1 MEMIATLKDVTY
13 TYPDG
18 TRALNGVSLGLKK
31 ESVICLMGPNG
42 SGKSTLLMVLDALIF
57 PQSGEVELF
66 GRRVE
71 KNNAPQLRKKIGLLF
86 QNPDDMLFNP
96 NVLEEVAFGL
106 IVRGIPRE
114 KSSEKAEEELKKL
127 GLEQLKDRIPHRLSF
142 GQRRLV
148 SLASVLVTEP
158 ELLLLDEPTSNLD
171 EENKEKMMKRLH
183 EFISSKNSEEW
194 AVVIATQDKEIEVLC
209 NETYYMKDGKIVI

>member
-1 MEMIATLKDVTY
+1 
-13 TYPDG
+13 
-18 TRALNGVSLGLKK
+18 
-31 ESVICLMGPNG
+31 
-42 SGKSTLLMVLDALIF
+42 
-57 PQSGEVELF
+57 
-66 GRRVE
+66 
-71 KNNAPQLRKKIGLLF
+71 
-86 QNPDDMLFNP
+86 
-96 NVLEEVAFGL
+96 
-106 IVRGIPRE
+106 
-114 KSSEKAEEELKKL
+114 SSEKAEEELKKL

-183 EFISSKNSEEW
+183 EFISSKSSEEW

-209 NETYYMKDGKIVI
+209 NETYYMKDGKIII